1 MFNSQRFALARRRRG
16 MKKRELATL
25 IGVTERSVSGYESG
39 TQEPEQG
46 TLSKIASALRFPEAF
61 FFGDDPEVPTPDVA
75 SFRSLSKMS
84 ASLRD
89 SALGAGAI
97 ALLLNDWLESRF
109 DLPAADLPDL
119 GSERGALT
127 SNDESLR
134 LVGLPTNQG
143 PEVVAEMLRAQW
155 GLGDH
160 PIKNMILLLESK
172 GVRVYSL
179 AIDAKEVDAFSM
191 WSGGRPFMFLN
202 TFKSA
207 ERCRFDAAHELGHL
221 VMHQHAHP
229 QGPDLE
235 REANAFA
242 SAFLMPRASIL
253 SQAPRSVTLNSLIK
267 FKKIWGVSVAALNYR
282 LHSLGL
288 ATDWTYRTLC
298 IQVSQEGYRSNEP
311 APLAHERSVVLEK
324 IFAALRAEGIGKAD
338 VAGQLAI
345 FSDEINELTFGL
357 MLNVLKGS
365 SQRSPDSEKLST
377 AKLRLVKG

>member
-16 MKKRELATL
+16 MKKRELAGL
-25 IGVTERSVSGYESG
+25 IGVTERSVSSYESG
-39 TQEPEQG
+39 TQEPEAG
-46 TLSKIASALRFPEAF
+46 TVARIASALRFPEAF

-75 SFRSLSKMS
+75 SFRSLSKMT

-97 ALLLNDWLESRF
+97 ALLLNEWLECRF
-109 DLPAADLPDL
+109 DLPHPDVPDL

-127 SNDESLR
+127 SSEEAF
-134 LVGLPTNQG
+134 NQLTSSQLG
-143 PEVVAEMLRAQW
+143 PEVVAETLRAQW
-155 GLGDH
+155 GLGEQ
-160 PIKNMILLLESK
+160 PIKNMILLLESR
-172 GVRVYSL
+172 GIRVYSL
-179 AIDAKEVDAFSM
+179 AIDAKDVDAFSM

-242 SAFLMPRASIL
+242 SAFLMPRASVL
-253 SQAPRSVTLNSLIK
+253 AMAPRSVSLNSLIK
-267 FKKIWGVSVAALNYR
+267 FKKMWAVSVAALNYR

-288 ATDWTYRTLC
+288 TTDWTYRTLC
-298 IQVSQEGYRSNEP
+298 IQIAQEGYRVNEP
-311 APLAHERSVVLEK
+311 APINHERSVVLEK
-324 IFAALRAEGIGKAD
+324 IFAALRAEGITKTN
-338 VAGQLAI
+338 VAEQLAI
-345 FSDEINELTFGL
+345 SPEEINELTFGL
-357 MLNVLKGS
+357 MLNVLRGDGGGGATGKN
-365 SQRSPDSEKLST
+365 PPPP
-377 AKLRLVKG
+377 KLRLVKS